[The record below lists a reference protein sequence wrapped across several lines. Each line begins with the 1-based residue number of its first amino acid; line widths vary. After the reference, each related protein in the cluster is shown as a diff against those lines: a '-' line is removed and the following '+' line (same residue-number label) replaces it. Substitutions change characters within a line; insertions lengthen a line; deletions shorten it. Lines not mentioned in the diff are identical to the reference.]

1 MTLHKSTS
9 NGRSRNVTPNT
20 PKADN
25 DDSALTCLVY
35 LLQIFGDINS
45 LLKSMQPSTAPQ
57 GRVSQ
62 PNPLGRHR
70 RKPGS
75 AIEPWVTRCLLTPMR
90 HLAGSSL
97 RSLLIGGCFS
107 ASVLS
112 ATPSHSTEVLL
123 YKLETQCSR
132 AGAASVNCTVEA
144 INEGKS
150 TLYRH
155 SIGQTIETV
164 RITDD
169 PLTMSLWNP
178 ETKSWQS
185 LRNASG
191 RFSTN
196 TVCFNDQDLCVVNPN
211 YLNSV
216 RQDNAAKMA
225 GRDLVR
231 VHFGSDGRI
240 DASCY
245 DAGCEV
251 VKR

>member
-1 MTLHKSTS
+1 MLPQPIPLD
-9 NGRSRNVTPNT
+9 RRRREP
-20 PKADN
+20 
-25 DDSALTCLVY
+25 DSA
-35 LLQIFGDINS
+35 I
-45 LLKSMQPSTAPQ
+45 KSWLML
-57 GRVSQ
+57 RV
-62 PNPLGRHR
+62 L
-70 RKPGS
+70 
-75 AIEPWVTRCLLTPMR
+75 APMR
-90 HLAGSSL
+90 HRVGSSL
-97 RSLLIGGCFS
+97 RPLLIGGWFT
-107 ASVLS
+107 ASLLS
-112 ATPSHSTEVLL
+112 ATPGHSAEVLL

-132 AGAASVNCTVEA
+132 SGAAPVNCTVEA

-150 TLYRH
+150 TRYRH
-155 SIGQTIETV
+155 LIGQTIETV

-169 PLTMSLWNP
+169 PLTMTLWNP

-185 LRNASG
+185 LHNASG

-196 TVCFNDQDLCVVNPN
+196 TVCFNDQDLCVINPN

>member
-1 MTLHKSTS
+1 
-9 NGRSRNVTPNT
+9 
-20 PKADN
+20 
-25 DDSALTCLVY
+25 
-35 LLQIFGDINS
+35 
-45 LLKSMQPSTAPQ
+45 
-57 GRVSQ
+57 
-62 PNPLGRHR
+62 
-70 RKPGS
+70 
-75 AIEPWVTRCLLTPMR
+75 MR
-90 HLAGSSL
+90 HLASRSL
-97 RSLLIGGCFS
+97 RPLLIGSWFT

-112 ATPSHSTEVLL
+112 ATPGHSAEVLL

-132 AGAASVNCTVEA
+132 AGAAPVNCTVEA
-144 INEGKS
+144 INDGKS
-150 TLYRH
+150 TRYRH
-155 SIGQTIETV
+155 FIGQTIETI

-169 PLTMSLWNP
+169 PLTMTLWNP
-178 ETKSWQS
+178 ESKSWQT
-185 LRNASG
+185 LHNASG